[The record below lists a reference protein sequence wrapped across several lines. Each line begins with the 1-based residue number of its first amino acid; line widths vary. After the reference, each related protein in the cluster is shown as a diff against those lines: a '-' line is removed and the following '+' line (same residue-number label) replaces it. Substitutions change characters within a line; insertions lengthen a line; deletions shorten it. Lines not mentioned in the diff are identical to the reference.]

1 MCTTTTRTER
11 IWVSPRTRQL
21 VGRQQFALALE
32 GRFTPCRDSPAC
44 TIVMRLQRELP
55 EYCSRGHARYSH
67 SWITATT
74 QRLSG
79 PTFSATIF
87 RRLDESACNS
97 KPKNLSQGKRNLFV
111 SSAQRF
117 GEPQPASREG
127 RHSEVNCE
135 LAMHHWR
142 DNQ

>member
-1 MCTTTTRTER
+1 
-11 IWVSPRTRQL
+11 
-21 VGRQQFALALE
+21 
-32 GRFTPCRDSPAC
+32 
-44 TIVMRLQRELP
+44 MRLQRELP

-111 SSAQRF
+111 CSAQRF